1 MVTIP
6 MVQTIYFLEK
16 QQEMLCNLLKKKD
29 KELEQYRLERELISR
44 SKFIRTIFNYCCLFR
59 QNLNNKMDSFVIIF

>member
-44 SKFIRTIFNYCCLFR
+44 SKFIHIMFTNY
-59 QNLNNKMDSFVIIF
+59 

>member
-6 MVQTIYFLEK
+6 MVQTICFLEK

-29 KELEQYRLERELISR
+29 KELEQYRMERDVISR
-44 SKFIRTIFNYCCLFR
+44 SKFIIALW
-59 QNLNNKMDSFVIIF
+59 NN